1 MISELKVLESG
12 AGFYIG
18 TTYKEPIYDMELP
31 YSRVS
36 GYYPTHKDAE
46 TALNGKALL
55 RERIRK
61 GALPFLQII
70 RSKYVKL

>member
-1 MISELKVLESG
+1 MRSNVLKVLESS

-18 TTYKEPIYDMELP
+18 TTYKEPVYDPNGHGLPNTYMELP

-46 TALNGKALL
+46 TALNGNT
-55 RERIRK
+55 
-61 GALPFLQII
+61 
-70 RSKYVKL
+70 YVKREHP

>member
-18 TTYKEPIYDMELP
+18 TTYEEYHMELP

-46 TALNGKALL
+46 TALNGKT
-55 RERIRK
+55 
-61 GALPFLQII
+61 
-70 RSKYVKL
+70 YVKRAHP

>member
-18 TTYKEPIYDMELP
+18 TTYEEYDMELP

-46 TALNGKALL
+46 TALNGKT
-55 RERIRK
+55 
-61 GALPFLQII
+61 
-70 RSKYVKL
+70 YVKRAHP